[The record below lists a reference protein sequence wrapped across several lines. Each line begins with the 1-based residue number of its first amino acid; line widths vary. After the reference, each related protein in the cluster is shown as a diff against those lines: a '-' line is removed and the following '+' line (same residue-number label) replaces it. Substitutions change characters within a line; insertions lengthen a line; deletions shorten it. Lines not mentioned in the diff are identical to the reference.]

1 VLRTVLT
8 PRWLGSLVAVLA
20 LLALF
25 IWLGLWQLGVAKD
38 TAKAEALAAAPARPT
53 APLETILTPHQKFPG
68 LESSRRVVATG
79 RYDAGGQVLVLN
91 RRLNGVSG
99 SWIVTPLIVES
110 TGARLAVL
118 RAFTTA
124 TSIAEIPPP
133 AQVGTVTVV
142 GSLAPPESPVDV
154 ADAAPGELGAVDL
167 AHLANQ
173 WPGELYNAFIFGISE
188 SPEATLP
195 GPPAVGLQRVPPPAP
210 DPGMTLRN
218 TAYAYQWWIF
228 GIFALWM
235 WWKMVRDAHRRCAQP
250 R

>member
-1 VLRTVLT
+1 MLRTVLT

-173 WPGELYNAFIFGISE
+173 WPGSSTTPSSSGSASR
-188 SPEATLP
+188 PR
-195 GPPAVGLQRVPPPAP
+195 PPCPAP
-210 DPGMTLRN
+210 LPWGCS
-218 TAYAYQWWIF
+218 AS
-228 GIFALWM
+228 
-235 WWKMVRDAHRRCAQP
+235 HRRLQTP
-250 R
+250 V